1 MGTDAPARPWAK
13 YALGAGALVALALAA
28 WWFLG
33 GGKPPTI
40 SPDAARPIAETF
52 LADVRTGTVARVD
65 AAWDGT
71 SAEFKSNQGR
81 EQFRKFVRGN
91 KALASATTFQDC
103 QMSEANGVRVAR
115 CSFRTASGAPL
126 TVLLAHEG
134 GAWKVER
141 LLLE

>member
-1 MGTDAPARPWAK
+1 MDTDAPTRPWAK
-13 YALGAGALVALALAA
+13 YALAAGAPVALALAA

-33 GGKPPTI
+33 GGKPPSI
-40 SPDAARPIAETF
+40 AADDARPIAEAF
-52 LADVRTGTVARVD
+52 LDNVRAGTVARVD

-91 KALASATTFQDC
+91 KTLAAATTYQDC
-103 QMSEANGVRVAR
+103 QMSEANGLRVAR
-115 CSFRTASGAPL
+115 CSFKTAAGAPL
-126 TVLLAHEG
+126 TVLLAHES